1 MRSKV
6 EDYFG
11 RCRLAA
17 FDARATAALNRAEG
31 EYLGIAAK
39 DMKITA
45 DEVAGFPLSRIEAGR
60 ALPLVDNVNPAWA
73 AALSVGYVMVAQ
85 ALSGV
90 AKDLTKMSSK
100 SAVKLVVGAGDR
112 GGLRV
117 VGVVDDGDLR
127 ALRGEAHRDRLADAL
142 RAAGDDRDLVLQSH
156 APVPLKP
163 TAASRTGRGRPRQ

>member
-73 AALSVGYVMVAQ
+73 AALAALHQTAVAPVLGADKTSLTEADWI
-85 ALSGV
+85 ALN
-90 AKDLTKMSSK
+90 AKFAAYETWLGGKAG
-100 SAVKLVVGAGDR
+100 SAVEKL
-112 GGLRV
+112 GLPRV
-117 VGVVDDGDLR
+117 K
-127 ALRGEAHRDRLADAL
+127 EILASPA
-142 RAAGDDRDLVLQSH
+142 R
-156 APVPLKP
+156 
-163 TAASRTGRGRPRQ
+163 